1 MWISIPTEQTT
12 AWTDLILTILALAC
26 LIAIKGIAKPKPIWT
41 SAWIGVFGLLALA
54 SFLGALAHGI
64 QWTPQI
70 LSTLWFGIYS
80 CLSLAMAFWCSRH
93 DYLPV
98 GPPRCEKTFFRGDR
112 QCPIVPLDHSDLVR
126 FLSAVFSST
135 KGLFCWQLSGWFS
148 SLFFFRRVPGTG
160 LIALGIALSLVA
172 AYLDTR
178 SDWILRAYWEFDHHG
193 IFHLV
198 QMPSIVLLGL
208 GVVRSHQSTDHRTS
222 CD

>member
-80 CLSLAMAFWCSRH
+80 CLSLAMA
-93 DYLPV
+93 LV
-98 GPPRCEKTFFRGDR
+98 AVATITFQWGHRVARKLFSGA
-112 QCPIVPLDHSDLVR
+112 IVNALL
-126 FLSAVFSST
+126 FLSITQTWSDSFL
-135 KGLFCWQLSGWFS
+135 LFLLYEGFILLAALGVFS

-160 LIALGIALSLVA
+160 LIALE
-172 AYLDTR
+172 
-178 SDWILRAYWEFDHHG
+178 LR
-193 IFHLV
+193 
-198 QMPSIVLLGL
+198 
-208 GVVRSHQSTDHRTS
+208 
-222 CD
+222 